1 MPVLHEYRDK
11 VGYYVLTS
19 IQGNI
24 ITFQLTSEGVKKLF
38 AAGIKAGDRFRRYLL
53 YELCLTGDAFTQRT
67 GPGQIE
73 SGGKSQEELDF
84 AKDPEPETLF
94 PRCSICRSLEDLHLV
109 EIGEGDKRSGS
120 LYCALCRKKNA
131 MAIDTSIPLQF
142 VTKGV
147 FERLLELKNLTG
159 IDEAASNFKKLLDK
173 AFQEKWSDLLEKK
186 ILGKSTEQKDL
197 FAKEEGQKKLV

>member
-19 IQGNI
+19 IEGNI
-24 ITFQLTSEGVKKLF
+24 ITFQLTSNGAKKLL
-38 AAGIKAGDRFRRYLL
+38 AAGIKVGDRFRRAYLYKL
-53 YELCLTGDAFTQRT
+53 WLTGDAFTQRT

-73 SGGKSQEELDF
+73 SGRRSQKELDF
-84 AKDPEPETLF
+84 AKDREPETLF
-94 PRCSICRSLEDLHLV
+94 PRCSICRSMEDLHLV

-131 MAIDTSIPLQF
+131 MDIDTSIPVQF

-147 FERLLELKNLTG
+147 FEKLLELKNLKG

-173 AFQEKWSDLLEKK
+173 AFQEKWSDLLEKRIRDK
-186 ILGKSTEQKDL
+186 AIEQKVL
-197 FAKEEGQKKLV
+197 FAKEEGQRKLV